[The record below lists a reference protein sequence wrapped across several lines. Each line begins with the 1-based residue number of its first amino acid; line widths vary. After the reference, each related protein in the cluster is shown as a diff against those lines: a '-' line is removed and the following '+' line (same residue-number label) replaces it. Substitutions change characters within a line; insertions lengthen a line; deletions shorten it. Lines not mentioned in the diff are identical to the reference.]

1 MIATRTLPSSSL
13 ALPFVAATGSSRKLL
28 ADVQDAL
35 DDRKPGGR
43 RQRDDRPGQA
53 APWREDETGGGED
66 HAPPPPAPGRPAPPT
81 PGPLAGAGVGEN
93 GRGAQPPRPRGR
105 PPAP

>member
-35 DDRKPGGR
+35 DDREPGGR

-53 APWREDETGGGED
+53 APWREDETGGDED
-66 HAPPPPAPGRPAPPT
+66 DAPRARAQADGAAQTKRPR
-81 PGPLAGAGVGEN
+81 AGAGIGKKERN
-93 GRGAQPPRPRGR
+93 DDCH
-105 PPAP
+105 AP

>member
-35 DDRKPGGR
+35 DDREPGGR
-43 RQRDDRPGQA
+43 RQRDDRPGKA
-53 APWREDETGGGED
+53 APWREDETGGDEHD
-66 HAPPPPAPGRPAPPT
+66 ALRAR
-81 PGPLAGAGVGEN
+81 
-93 GRGAQPPRPRGR
+93 AQADVAAQSKLHCSGTVIGNKERVYGCRGR
-105 PPAP
+105 

>member
-35 DDRKPGGR
+35 DDREPGGR

-53 APWREDETGGGED
+53 APWREDETGGDEHD
-66 HAPPPPAPGRPAPPT
+66 ALRAPATAGVAAPSTYISP
-81 PGPLAGAGVGEN
+81 GAGVSN
-93 GRGAQPPRPRGR
+93 QTHSRTR
-105 PPAP
+105 